1 MGWDFEE
8 NTNVTWTKFGALY
21 TLSYTF
27 YAYDDPEDRVAG
39 SGVRGL
45 ALTITKGKHEFGEI
59 DVDTL
64 SKKHQKELYADA
76 EEDSGKFSEE

>member
-8 NTNVTWTKFGALY
+8 RSEYKYTKFKGDY

-27 YAYDDPEDRVAG
+27 YAYDDPYERVAG
-39 SGVRGL
+39 SGVKS
-45 ALTITKGKHEFGEI
+45 LTLDIKKGNHDFCEI
-59 DVDTL
+59 DVDSL
-64 SKKHQKELYADA
+64 SKKHQKELYGEA